1 MSLAGKYTPLNLNSI
16 GSFIHDEG
24 LALNAKSIEY
34 IGTVDSLDVY
44 TPGSLVKDTILAR
57 THQIYAKA
65 FELAYPTHAMGSL
78 VVLHSYII
86 KSIGTTDFTSIGA
99 TSNTIG
105 TRFIATGHGEGT
117 GTAVSASGD
126 GSLSVQLYEA
136 LTTMGSDSV
145 PLLANNKPIS
155 YTREYVATSS
165 RYGFLGQYPTQAFN
179 EFYINNG
186 SYTDFFNV
194 FSTCMSF
201 KNQSNKVIQSFSY
214 ADKFLDGI
222 YSNMNDLIT
231 GDIAGVNLS
240 TFFWGQDLINSGRA
254 IDLSKIDTF
263 GNPDD
268 LLRTLAKNRA
278 VTRAVNLAL
287 IAGGLAAADITN
299 ILNGTKATT
308 EQNKTL
314 YGCFSLV
321 MGTDL
326 ADVLIPINCQTKGL
340 VTLADLLD
348 PKMLFPN
355 SYQSLTFPQYNGVS
369 NLPTNSKTYYL
380 LYRDGEVNKVPALP
394 YGERLRNIMPD
405 SIAYS
410 ADAFSS
416 TMMQV
421 KNIKAMNIEKF
432 SQAVTN
438 LENVNGLGVNGTNV
452 PANTTVAQ
460 RALDTLGQGSGKDGK
475 YTTADFFGSMSDVL
489 YPWAQL
495 QDAIVLA
502 ESFNG
507 IPALR
512 AKFQEIS
519 NVLDSGVFSGLDTII
534 GETNNVLTMIHD
546 TNLAQVKEVNNT
558 YGLFGLRLAQE
569 QNARAL
575 ALPNGT
581 KDLVTTV
588 SDVYG
593 FIDNLGIYAGET
605 AQYESAPL
613 LESICDLNHIGGT
626 SLIASMRE
634 IRNAKRLGLVGGE
647 LDNDVDIPALNL
659 SVANGSSAVLTT
671 VDLAGNVG
679 SANVSVVTGAG
690 VPGSFGG
697 SPDTTLIPDNLN
709 VLNIATGPTVLV
721 PDQAIADVIRCNCDC
736 WDLLN

>member
-16 GSFIHDEG
+16 GSFIHNEG
-24 LALNAKSIEY
+24 LAMNAKAVAY
-34 IGTVDSLDVY
+34 IGTVDSSDLY

-57 THQIYAKA
+57 THEIYAKA

-78 VVLHSYII
+78 VALHSYII

-126 GSLSVQLYEA
+126 GTLSVQLYEA
-136 LTTMGSDSV
+136 LTTMGADSV
-145 PLLANNKPIS
+145 PLLANNKPTS
-155 YTREYVATSS
+155 YTRDYIATSA

-179 EFYINNG
+179 EYYINNG

-201 KNQSNKVIQSFSY
+201 KNQSNKVIQSFAY

-268 LLRTLAKNRA
+268 LLRTLSKNRA

-287 IAGGLAAADITN
+287 LAGGMTSADITN

-314 YGCFSLV
+314 YGCFNLV

-326 ADVLIPINCQTKGL
+326 ADVLVPINCQTKGL

-355 SYQSLTFPQYNGVS
+355 SYQSLTFPQYNGIS

-380 LYRDGEVNKVPALP
+380 LYRDGEVNKVPSLP
-394 YGERLRNIMPD
+394 YGDRLRNIMPD

-410 ADAFSS
+410 ADAFSA

-452 PANTTVAQ
+452 PANTVVAQ

-475 YTTADFFGSMSDVL
+475 YTTADFFGSMSDIL
-489 YPWAQL
+489 YPWPQL
-495 QDAIVLA
+495 QDAITLA

-507 IPALR
+507 IDALR

-546 TNLAQVKEVNNT
+546 TNLAQVKEINNT

-593 FIDNLGIYAGET
+593 FIDNLGIYASET
-605 AQYESAPL
+605 AQYESAAL

-659 SVANGSSAVLTT
+659 SIANGSKAVLTT

-679 SANVSVVTGAG
+679 TANVSVVTGAG